1 MELLRSLRVR
11 AGRSK
16 LSGKMARIT
25 RKPYFIN
32 FYNIKSIG
40 IVWDASKTEDFIIL
54 SRFYQKMAEQNKEV
68 KIFGYFPG
76 RDLPDKYTAIRFLTC
91 VKKKEINFFYCPVHP
106 DTEAFIKTKFDVLID
121 INFKKHFPLFYVT
134 SLSQAGLK
142 VGLADSQP
150 LASPFDLMISMK
162 SPVNLENYLE
172 QVLYYLDMINSET
185 AKKAV

>member
-25 RKPYFIN
+25 RKPYYIN
-32 FYNIKSIG
+32 FYQIKTIG

-54 SRFYQKMAEQNKEV
+54 SRFHQKMTEQKKEV
-68 KIFGYFPG
+68 KIFGYYPG
-76 RDLPDKYTAIRFLTC
+76 KEFPDKYTAIRFLTC
-91 VKKKEINFFYCPVHP
+91 IKKKEVNFFYCPVHP
-106 DTEAFIKTKFDVLID
+106 DTESFIKTKFDVLID
-121 INFKKHFPLFYVT
+121 INFENSFPLFYVT

-142 VGLADSQP
+142 VGLADLKP
-150 LASPFDLMISMK
+150 EASPFDLMISMK
-162 SPVNLENYLE
+162 SPVNLEKYLE

>member
-1 MELLRSLRVR
+1 MEFLSSLRVR

-25 RKPYFIN
+25 RKPSFLN

-40 IVWDASKTEDFIIL
+40 IVWDASKTEDFSIL
-54 SRFYQKMAEQNKEV
+54 SKFHQKMAEQNKDV

-76 RDLPDKYTAIRFLTC
+76 KEFPDKYTAIRFLTC
-91 VKKKEINFFYCPVHP
+91 IKRQEVSFFYCPVHP
-106 DTEAFIKTKFDVLID
+106 DTESFMKTKFDVLID
-121 INFKKHFPLFYVT
+121 INFKKHFPLLYIT

-162 SPVNLENYLE
+162 NPVDIEKYLE